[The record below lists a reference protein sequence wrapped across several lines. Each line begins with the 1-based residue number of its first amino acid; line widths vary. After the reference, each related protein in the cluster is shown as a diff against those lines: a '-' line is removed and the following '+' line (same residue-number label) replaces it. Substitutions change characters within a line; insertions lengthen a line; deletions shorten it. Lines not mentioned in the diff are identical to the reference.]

1 MNPRDA
7 AGEEFGGLKARCG
20 DWLRSVVCGLV
31 NGHDLLVRF
40 EPGRI
45 CLRCV
50 SCTYETQ
57 GWQLKG
63 DRPRPRETPR
73 AAAVF
78 AQHNAAQ

>member
-1 MNPRDA
+1 MDPRDA
-7 AGEEFGGLKARCG
+7 AGDELAGLRHRCG

-50 SCTYETQ
+50 SCPYETQ

-63 DRPRPRETPR
+63 ERPRSREPHR
-73 AAAVF
+73 PAAVF
-78 AQHNAAQ
+78 AQHNAAR